1 MVKINLSDCVGTLLS
16 LRCFLKREIH
26 SVLVCNKMLLLPR
39 KRLQNEVHMTEQ
51 NEFLDNRKS
60 LCFSLCKTSVLSI
73 DLKSK
78 VPIVVLPKYQE
89 NAFLASLRA

>member
-1 MVKINLSDCVGTLLS
+1 
-16 LRCFLKREIH
+16 
-26 SVLVCNKMLLLPR
+26 MLLLPR